1 MEAVA
6 LLIISILGLTLLV
19 VAVVSFASNL
29 DKQNN
34 FDRKNK
40 SITFKKHKFDKKQAE
55 ENDKKYRIWKNQY
68 QSNLK
73 KNTQA
78 KLEKK
83 ILPDEYYKSEK
94 YQKFCEE
101 RARKYN
107 ELVNEGTFAGEVEK
121 IGGGI
126 ARKYTPLRDDQKE
139 QVFYGE
145 RGGRYR
151 IRYNKDGA
159 PYRDYF

>member
-1 MEAVA
+1 MEIVIILVIP
-6 LLIISILGLTLLV
+6 LLILLI
-19 VAVVSFASNL
+19 AWY
-29 DKQNN
+29 QNEY
-34 FDRKNK
+34 DMTVRKGKKFGERENR
-40 SITFKKHKFDKKQAE
+40 SVTFKKHKFDKKQAE
-55 ENDKKYRIWKNQY
+55 ENDKAYKRWKEARE
-68 QSNLK
+68 SNLEQT
-73 KNTQA
+73 TQA

-83 ILPDEYYKSEK
+83 TLPDEYYKSEK

-107 ELVNEGTFAGEVEK
+107 EAVNEGRIAGEVKK
-121 IGGGI
+121 IGGG
-126 ARKYTPLRDDQKE
+126 LVGSQKE
-139 QVFYGE
+139 EVFYGE